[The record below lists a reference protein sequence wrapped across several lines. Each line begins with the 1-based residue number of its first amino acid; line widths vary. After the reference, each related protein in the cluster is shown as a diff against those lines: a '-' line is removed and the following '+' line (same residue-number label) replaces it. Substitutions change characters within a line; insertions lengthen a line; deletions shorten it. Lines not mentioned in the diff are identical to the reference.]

1 MKCRVFDELL
11 ISDRLVGGRIKTSSA
26 PPQSPH
32 PDIRSPR
39 WRQDQNTPE
48 ISTTGS
54 ALISD
59 RLVGGRIKTPSPSMK
74 KVDAGYQIASLEA
87 GSKLRPLM
95 SGARGSDIRSPRWR
109 QDQNMPPSYLEAEIE
124 ISDRLVGGRIK
135 TARRVGLFPKP
146 RYQIASLEAGS
157 KLDRQRIPTFDFDIR
172 SPRWRQD
179 QNSASRRCRP
189 SPMISDRLV
198 GGRIKT
204 HRTSA
209 PHHFRRYQIASLEAG
224 SKPFEDRSVRIP
236 DDIRS
241 PRWRQDQNTFRAR
254 HHPRAAISDRLV
266 GGRIK
271 TRLLGDPVKR
281 ARYQIASLEAG
292 SKQDQHALE
301 AVVRDIRSPRW
312 RQDQNVLSAVAAW
325 DIMIS
330 DRLVGGRIKT

>member
-1 MKCRVFDELL
+1 MRGGA
-11 ISDRLVGGRIKTSSA
+11 ISDRLVGGRIKTCL
-26 PPQSPH
+26 H
-32 PDIRSPR
+32 PTSKRKSRYQIASLEAGSKQLVESDFFRSQDIRSPR
-39 WRQDQNTPE
+39 WRQDQN
-48 ISTTGS
+48 STGS
-54 ALISD
+54 GYLHLIS
-59 RLVGGRIKTPSPSMK
+59 
-74 KVDAGYQIASLEA
+74 
-87 GSKLRPLM
+87 
-95 SGARGSDIRSPRWR
+95 
-109 QDQNMPPSYLEAEIE
+109 